1 MRKRLLLSF
10 KAFIYTCFILS
21 YTNIAKG
28 QTADVAS
35 SFTDTLLCVNGNF
48 VVPISIGSTP
58 FHDTN
63 VFRVEISNATGS
75 FGSPVIVGYGYG
87 NGSGGVLANC
97 SLPPAI
103 TPGTGYRLRIVT
115 NYPAYTSGPNNKN
128 IRVSALPTVT
138 ASYNG
143 PLCEGD
149 MLNLTAT
156 SPNAMPTY
164 SWTGPGGWSV
174 QNAQNPSRA
183 NAGFNDSGDYIV
195 TVTSYKC
202 TGKDTVHVMIVP
214 QPQLTQMTSN
224 SPVCEGSELTINY
237 NCPVCN
243 ATPGFPLPDFTYPD
257 NTTRRAGAVFIQNTK
272 PSDGGKYT
280 VRVAIGTCWDTMSTT
295 VIIKPTPDTPTAT
308 NNGPLCVGATLNVD
322 GSSSTPGVTYRWEAP
337 DGTPYNGTPLSVPN
351 ISKTQEGKWKL
362 YAIKDGCDSKPGIT
376 EVEVGIP
383 LIPLPVSGDTMLC
396 PGDKLQLS
404 AQAPTTEGIE
414 WKKLPNDSVIIS
426 ISRTYSKNPVNADDA
441 GVYVVTQEV
450 LGCKSPPTYI
460 TVTIP
465 DIKRP
470 TPKNNGPLC
479 IGEKLELTAIGTN
492 NGTYSWTGPNGFAS
506 NAQNPTL
513 SDITEDA
520 AGVYS
525 VTTTLE
531 YCDATDTTHVKVKP
545 MPAVTSIS
553 SNSPV
558 CSYTYLN
565 LFAESSL
572 PNSTFSWK
580 GPNSFSSAE
589 QNPSIFFQ
597 DNVSGTYSVQ
607 AIKDG
612 CTSAPATTEV
622 ISREGPGISKARNN
636 GPLKEGES
644 IELYADNNK
653 DSVEY
658 YWTGPNGYTSTER
671 NPKIQVATFRNAGK
685 YELFSVYNGC
695 TTSAFTVVE
704 VKDILGITLELYP
717 NPNDGQFTVT
727 GITQTDAPMDITVFN
742 HQGKTMYHG
751 QAIPEQSKFKTN
763 IDLRGVASGVYIFQI
778 IQDAEKKRLRF
789 TIVRQ

>member
-1 MRKRLLLSF
+1 
-10 KAFIYTCFILS
+10 
-21 YTNIAKG
+21 
-28 QTADVAS
+28 
-35 SFTDTLLCVNGNF
+35 
-48 VVPISIGSTP
+48 
-58 FHDTN
+58 
-63 VFRVEISNATGS
+63 
-75 FGSPVIVGYGYG
+75 
-87 NGSGGVLANC
+87 
-97 SLPPAI
+97 
-103 TPGTGYRLRIVT
+103 
-115 NYPAYTSGPNNKN
+115 
-128 IRVSALPTVT
+128 
-138 ASYNG
+138 
-143 PLCEGD
+143 
-149 MLNLTAT
+149 
-156 SPNAMPTY
+156 
-164 SWTGPGGWSV
+164 
-174 QNAQNPSRA
+174 
-183 NAGFNDSGDYIV
+183 
-195 TVTSYKC
+195 
-202 TGKDTVHVMIVP
+202 
-214 QPQLTQMTSN
+214 
-224 SPVCEGSELTINY
+224 
-237 NCPVCN
+237 
-243 ATPGFPLPDFTYPD
+243 
-257 NTTRRAGAVFIQNTK
+257 
-272 PSDGGKYT
+272 
-280 VRVAIGTCWDTMSTT
+280 
-295 VIIKPTPDTPTAT
+295 
-308 NNGPLCVGATLNVD
+308 
-322 GSSSTPGVTYRWEAP
+322 STPGVTYRWESP
-337 DGTPYNGTPLSVPN
+337 DGTKYNGTPTTVPN
-351 ISKTQEGKWKL
+351 ITKTQEGDWKL
-362 YAIKDGCDSKPGIT
+362 YAIKNGCDSKPGIT
-376 EVEVGIP
+376 ELEVGIP

-396 PGDKLQLS
+396 PGDRLQLS

-414 WKKLPNDSVIIS
+414 WKKVPNDSVIIS
-426 ISRTYSKNPVNADDA
+426 ISRTYGKNPVTSADA
-441 GVYVVTQEV
+441 GTYVVTQEV
-450 LGCKSPPTYI
+450 LGCKSPPSYI
-460 TVTIP
+460 NVIIP

-470 TPKNNGPLC
+470 EPGNNGPLC
-479 IGEKLELTAIGTN
+479 IGQKLELTAVTTN
-492 NGTYSWTGPNGFAS
+492 NGTYSWTGPNGFSS

-513 SDITEDA
+513 NDVTEA
-520 AGVYS
+520 AEGVYS

-545 MPAVTSIS
+545 MPAITSIS

-580 GPNSFSSAE
+580 GPNSFSSVE
-589 QNPSIFFQ
+589 QNPSIFFL

-612 CTSAPATTEV
+612 CVSAPATTEV

-636 GPLKEGES
+636 GPLKEGET

-727 GITQTDAPMDITVFN
+727 GITQTDAPLDITVFN